1 MEAENVAVCEAA
13 KEAVWLRKF
22 LADLGVM
29 RIEQSL
35 IMLFYDSSCTIQG
48 TMREGNTSS
57 ATIISLKR

>member
-1 MEAENVAVCEAA
+1 MEAKYVVDCEAA
-13 KEAVWLRKF
+13 NEAIWLKKF
-22 LADLGVM
+22 LMDLGVM